1 MRCPKKF
8 LCAIPGGLVI
18 GLLIFMFAVRI
29 QLGVPTASSAWVHD
43 LIERKQIAAQSIKA
57 PKLVLL
63 GGSGTLFGLKASVLE
78 AELGIPVING
88 GLHAGLGMDCILR
101 EGKKMLRPGDA
112 VMLFPEYELLS
123 FGEKNRREWAAI
135 TYLDYMLSRNSN
147 HYLTL
152 PLADQIEI
160 ALMTPLDRI
169 GKGIKSQWV
178 KENLSPASDYN
189 PYDVVWLDDHGDM
202 TGHHASRRP
211 ALAEDRDQRICE
223 PFIRGISL
231 EEEGF
236 ELISEFNKW
245 AKANRVKVLAGFPSM
260 VDRKEY
266 ESNRIEIVEN
276 VLRFFYFDQRI
287 DVIGYL
293 RDSLVSKKE
302 FYDTIYHP
310 TVEASQRMSMILA
323 NYLRHYF
330 LLGVRK

>member
-1 MRCPKKF
+1 
-8 LCAIPGGLVI
+8 
-18 GLLIFMFAVRI
+18 
-29 QLGVPTASSAWVHD
+29 
-43 LIERKQIAAQSIKA
+43 
-57 PKLVLL
+57 
-63 GGSGTLFGLKASVLE
+63 
-78 AELGIPVING
+78 
-88 GLHAGLGMDCILR
+88 
-101 EGKKMLRPGDA
+101 
-112 VMLFPEYELLS
+112 
-123 FGEKNRREWAAI
+123 
-135 TYLDYMLSRNSN
+135 MLSRNLN

-211 ALAEDRDQRICE
+211 ALAEDRDLRICE

-266 ESNRIEIVEN
+266 DSNRVEIVEN
-276 VLRFFYFDQRI
+276 VLRDFYFDQRI
-287 DVIGYL
+287 YVIGYL